1 MMHVEVKVYFFLD
14 FGVIT
19 INISIGELAVQIFIQ
34 WNYELQGS
42 CRCVLDIQSTPA
54 NSNLQGKS
62 KKGSSYWDP
71 EENSQEQAKKQF
83 LLHSENFDHI

>member
-34 WNYELQGS
+34 
-42 CRCVLDIQSTPA
+42 
-54 NSNLQGKS
+54 
-62 KKGSSYWDP
+62 
-71 EENSQEQAKKQF
+71 
-83 LLHSENFDHI
+83 

>member
-1 MMHVEVKVYFFLD
+1 MMHVEVKVYFFLN

-62 KKGSSYWDP
+62 KKGSSYRDP
-71 EENSQEQAKKQF
+71 EENSRE
-83 LLHSENFDHI
+83 